1 MSETTQAQQ
10 PQHLHLITS
19 GLRWDW
25 RRENPAEVVIVV
37 FALMLFFLMPRGGC
51 GITQPGAKAKAT
63 MGAASAA
70 YTKLPPK
77 PVKPSK

>member
-1 MSETTQAQQ
+1 MSETTQAEA

-19 GLRWDW
+19 SLRWDW

-37 FALMLFFLMPRGGC
+37 FALLLFFLMPRGGC
-51 GITQPGAKAKAT
+51 GVTPPNASSKAT

-70 YTKLPPK
+70 YTKLPPS